1 MPAPAAEFRLPDTQ
15 NQAWSKDASR
25 FGARMLQQMGWKEG
39 RGLGKKED
47 GAVAHVKVEKRR
59 DALGLGAQPASAG
72 GEAALSAAISD
83 YDSLLQSLAASA
95 TGAGAGG
102 VGGRKRARSCS
113 DAGSEP
119 AAAAAAAAPTR
130 IIGRFAHHR
139 VLRQKNVAAYS
150 KEDLRAVLG
159 THALAEG
166 GATGGA
172 GAAAALPCAPAIQHA
187 SLSETARERRER
199 KEAKREK
206 KQRKREEQAR
216 VAEKAAKKEARR
228 KKREEGR

>member
-1 MPAPAAEFRLPDTQ
+1 MPSFALPDTQ
-15 NQAWSKDASR
+15 NQAWSKDTSR

-47 GAVAHVKVEKRR
+47 GATSHVRVDKRA
-59 DALGLGAQPASAG
+59 DALGLGAQSPSAG

-102 VGGRKRARSCS
+102 GGGGGARKRARSGSS
-113 DAGSEP
+113 DTGGERP
-119 AAAAAAAAPTR
+119 AAAAPTR

-139 VLRQKNVAAYS
+139 VLRQKNVSAYS
-150 KEDLRAVLG
+150 REDLRAVLG

-166 GATGGA
+166 GSAGGA
-172 GAAAALPCAPAIQHA
+172 GAAVALPTAPAVQHA
-187 SLSETARERRER
+187 SLSDAARERRER
-199 KEAKREK
+199 KEAKRAK
-206 KQRKREEQAR
+206 KARKKEREERRRRERDAR
-216 VAEKAAKKEARR
+216 DE
-228 KKREEGR
+228 